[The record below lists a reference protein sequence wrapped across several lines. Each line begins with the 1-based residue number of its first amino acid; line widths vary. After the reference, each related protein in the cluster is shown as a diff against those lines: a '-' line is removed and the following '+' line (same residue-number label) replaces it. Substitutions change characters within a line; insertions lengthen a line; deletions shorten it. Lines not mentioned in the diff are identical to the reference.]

1 YRGRYVALELDA
13 PVDESVV
20 HYAEVTEMRLGS
32 KNKGSVMYD
41 ITVEDNHNFL
51 AGNTHNGF
59 LVHNCTPGGSSFEY
73 YASVRI
79 ALGRTKLMETVN
91 GKKQF
96 VGQDIAT
103 KIVKTKLTKPFQET
117 TMRMWFDKNGVA
129 FFDRHYNL
137 VEFL

>member
-1 YRGRYVALELDA
+1 
-13 PVDESVV
+13 
-20 HYAEVTEMRLGS
+20 
-32 KNKGSVMYD
+32 MYD

-117 TMRMWFDKNGVA
+117 TMRMWFD
-129 FFDRHYNL
+129 
-137 VEFL
+137 